1 MFILKAEEVDYC
13 TLSKQ
18 AADVTT
24 QVPGLE
30 YQHKLYV
37 KGETYDPKDR
47 QIALQQARQKLL
59 EMKGQATLLIEED
72 ETITLW
78 YQDKT
83 VQKVNLLLT
92 VDLKQLVAAMRT
104 VGGIQI
110 KDRQFRLKSYHQCFV
125 GSEAVDWLVADLDIS
140 RQAAVRIG
148 QRLIDEGWIHHVL
161 DQQVFQDE
169 YFFYRFRWD
178 EQ

>member
-13 TLSKQ
+13 TLSRQ
-18 AADVTT
+18 AADPTT

-47 QIALQQARQKLL
+47 QIALHQARQKLL
-59 EMKGQATLLIEED
+59 DMKGQATLLIEED

-78 YQDKT
+78 YQDKR
-83 VQKVNLLLT
+83 VQKVNSLLT
-92 VDLKQLVAAMRT
+92 LDLKQLVAAMRT
-104 VGGIQI
+104 VGGIRI
-110 KDRQFRLKSYHQCFV
+110 KDRQFWLKTYQKCFI
-125 GSEAVDWLVADLDIS
+125 GNEAVDWLVADLNIS
-140 RQAAVRIG
+140 RREAMQIG
-148 QRLIDEGWIHHVL
+148 QRLIDEGWVHHVL